1 MIAVMTATVSIKAQ
15 DKVEANISAD
25 ITSQYIW
32 RGVECGQVSLQPT
45 LGLAYKGLSLTAWG
59 NVGLSVPEDV
69 KEFDLTLGYE
79 VGGFNVGITDY
90 YFNTNPHY
98 FNYKSEET
106 SHMYEG
112 FASYDFGVASI
123 AWYTVFAGCDGTN
136 GSDKRAYSSY
146 FEANVPFRLAGLDWN
161 ATVGL
166 VPYTS
171 SLYGADG
178 FSVTNIALKATKELH
193 ITDSFTLPVFAGINT
208 NPESKQAHF
217 LFGFTIQP

>member
-112 FASYDFGVASI
+112 FA
-123 AWYTVFAGCDGTN
+123 CDGTN

-146 FEANVPFRLAGLDWN
+146 FEANVPFKLAGLDWN